1 MAVETTYTGYIVV
14 QFRDETTRKY
24 EVEMFES
31 GLENMKTE
39 IANLNSSIEANPAT
53 PFATTFISSDPN
65 TVNFDDRKAQ
75 KIIEGGVTITEREV
89 VYTSNNV

>member
-31 GLENMKTE
+31 GIENMKTK
-39 IANLNSSIEANPAT
+39 IAAVNAAIEADQNTA
-53 PFATTFISSDPN
+53 FAGTFLSSKEETEQN
-65 TVNFDDRKAQ
+65 DRTIQ

-89 VYTSNNV
+89 VYTSSNV

>member
-1 MAVETTYTGYIVV
+1 MAVETTYMGYIVV

-24 EVEMFES
+24 EVEMFET
-31 GLENMKTE
+31 GLENMKTK
-39 IANLNSSIEANPAT
+39 IAAVNAAIEADPNTA
-53 PFATTFISSDPN
+53 FAMTFISDNDSI
-65 TVNFDDRKAQ
+65 TQFADRQVQ

>member
-1 MAVETTYTGYIVV
+1 MAVETTYMGYIVV

-31 GLENMKTE
+31 GLDNMKTK
-39 IANLNSSIEANPAT
+39 IAAVNAAIEA
-53 PFATTFISSDPN
+53 DPN
-65 TVNFDDRKAQ
+65 TAFATAFLSSQEGTTTDDRRVQ

-89 VYTSNNV
+89 VYTSSNV

>member
-1 MAVETTYTGYIVV
+1 MAVETTYMGYIVV

-31 GLENMKTE
+31 GIENMKTK
-39 IANLNSSIEANPAT
+39 IAAVNAAIEADQNTA
-53 PFATTFISSDPN
+53 FATTFLSSKEETTQNDR
-65 TVNFDDRKAQ
+65 TVQ

-89 VYTSNNV
+89 VYTSSSV